1 MKRFLLYTILFLL
14 AQPLFATSIVILITP
29 HYVVMGTDSRRTILD
44 GNANVAEK
52 VSVCKI
58 HRVGNYCFALAGM
71 VASRTSFS
79 AEKIIN
85 KELRRAKDYNRAIA
99 NIKKEIKKALHT
111 EFLYQKRYQPE
122 LYKKSIASKQN
133 ILEVA
138 VLSLKDKKPQV
149 QIIGF
154 EFTDENE
161 IDVKD
166 YMSSCPGDCPTQQS
180 QFYFLGDYSGI
191 EKYFDT
197 HPRVS
202 DPVSFVEKLINIQS
216 ETTPSS
222 VSAPVNIVK
231 FSSNGVEWIK

>member
-1 MKRFLLYTILFLL
+1 MKRFLLYTLLFLL
-14 AQPLFATSIVILITP
+14 AQPLFATSIVILVTP
-29 HYVVMGTDSRRTILD
+29 YYVVMGTDSRRTILD
-44 GNANVAEK
+44 GNANVSEK

-58 HRVGNYCFALAGM
+58 NRVRNYCYALAGM
-71 VASRTSFS
+71 VASRNTFS
-79 AEKIIN
+79 AHKIIN
-85 KELRRAKDYNRAIA
+85 KELKRAKDYNQAVSR
-99 NIKKEIKKALHT
+99 IKQEIKKALHN
-111 EFLYQKRYQPE
+111 EFMYQKLFQPE
-122 LYKKSIASKQN
+122 LYKKSVASKRN

-138 VLSLKDKKPQV
+138 LVSIKDNKPQV

-166 YMSSCPGDCPTQQS
+166 YTEKCPGDCPPQQS

-197 HPRVS
+197 KPKVS
-202 DPVSFVEKLINIQS
+202 DPVSFVEQLIRIQS
-216 ETTPSS
+216 QTTPSS
-222 VSAPVNIVK
+222 VAAPINIVK